1 MRKQKKKSIALFFPS
16 GWGMNKITFVVHQI
30 PVCSAIS
37 APHLLPD
44 VRGEEIYIKKKREKE
59 RQRYPLLYQEL

>member
-1 MRKQKKKSIALFFPS
+1 
-16 GWGMNKITFVVHQI
+16 MNKITFVVHQI

-44 VRGEEIYIKKKREKE
+44 VRGEEIYIKKKEREGETKISSIISGAVM
-59 RQRYPLLYQEL
+59 